1 MISTNT
7 IFQLKNDFTS
17 VAEFGLVQIWQAL
30 IASSQSAKLIRKS
43 AVLLNAALVTVA
55 DLVEIF

>member
-17 VAEFGLVQIWQAL
+17 VGEFGLVQIWQAL